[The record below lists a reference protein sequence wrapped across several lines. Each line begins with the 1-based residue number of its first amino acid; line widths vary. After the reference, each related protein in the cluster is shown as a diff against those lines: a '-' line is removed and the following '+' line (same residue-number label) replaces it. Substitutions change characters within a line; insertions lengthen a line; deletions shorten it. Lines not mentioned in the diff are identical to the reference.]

1 MAPPPTQRVA
11 VDGHVSGE
19 RATTTDA
26 DVATLATRL
35 EALETATIA
44 LTAEPALERLL
55 QLIVDLVRPL
65 VGAKYAALGT
75 LGDDGLIDDFI
86 TSGISAETRRAIGD
100 LPRGHGLL
108 GLLIEQNQTIRV
120 HDVMAD
126 DRRSG
131 FPHAHPS
138 MHTFLGTPVRVQG
151 RSIGNLYLTEK
162 EGGADFTDDDVRI
175 VETFSRYAGI
185 AIRNARLN
193 AELERMAVVTERER
207 IGQDLHDGVIQSLY
221 AVGLSL
227 EDMGELIR
235 EDPTEA
241 EDRVE
246 SAIDAIHGTIRDL
259 RRFIFGLRPE
269 FLEEGDL
276 PSALRALADEFRRTT
291 LATVVVET
299 VGDADVPPVIAT
311 TALQLAREAL
321 SNVARHSGASAVTI
335 RLNTEP
341 AELRLA
347 VIDNGHGF
355 DTERAVDAGHHGLSN
370 MLDRAR
376 SAAGTLEVTSG
387 SSGTKVLLVIPV
399 EGVRPGRR
407 ETV

>member
-1 MAPPPTQRVA
+1 MAVEGEPPADA
-11 VDGHVSGE
+11 VTPGPPS
-19 RATTTDA
+19 TA
-26 DVATLATRL
+26 DVATLASRL

-44 LTAEPALERLL
+44 LTAEPALARLL

-75 LGDDGLIDDFI
+75 LGDDGKIDDFI
-86 TSGISAETRRAIGD
+86 TSGISAETRRAIGP

-108 GLLIEQNQTIRV
+108 GLLITENRTIRV

-131 FPHAHPS
+131 FPPAHPP

-162 EGGADFTDDDVRI
+162 EGGEDFTDDDVRI

-193 AELERMAVVTERER
+193 AELERLAVVTERER
-207 IGQDLHDGVIQSLY
+207 LGQDLHDGVIQSLY

-235 EDPTEA
+235 DDPKEA
-241 EDRVE
+241 EGRVE

-269 FLEEGDL
+269 LFEEGDL
-276 PSALRALADEFRRTT
+276 PSALGALADEFRRTT
-291 LATVVVET
+291 LAAVALEVD
-299 VGDADVPPVIAT
+299 GDGDVPPAIAISV
-311 TALQLAREAL
+311 LQLAREAL
-321 SNVARHSGASAVTI
+321 SNVARHSGATAVTI
-335 RLNTEP
+335 RLVLQPT
-341 AELRLA
+341 ELRLA

-355 DTERAVDAGHHGLSN
+355 ETDRAVDAGHRGLTN

-376 SAAGTLEVTSG
+376 ASGGTIDVSSG
-387 SSGTKVLLVIPV
+387 STGTKVSLVIPLD
-399 EGVRPGRR
+399 GGGGRR
-407 ETV
+407 ETE

>member
-1 MAPPPTQRVA
+1 VVGT
-11 VDGHVSGE
+11 S
-19 RATTTDA
+19 A
-26 DVATLATRL
+26 DLATLASRL

-44 LTAEPALERLL
+44 LTAEPALDRLL

-65 VGAKYAALGT
+65 VGARYAALGT
-75 LGDDGLIDDFI
+75 LGEHGTIEEFI
-86 TSGISAETRRAIGD
+86 TSGISAETRRDIGP
-100 LPRGHGLL
+100 LPEGHGLL
-108 GLLIEQNQTIRV
+108 GLLITENRTIRV

-126 DRRSG
+126 ERRAG
-131 FPHAHPS
+131 FPPAHPP

-162 EGGADFTDDDVRI
+162 ESGNDFTDDDVQI

-193 AELERMAVVTERER
+193 AELEQMAVVTERER

-221 AVGLSL
+221 GVSLSL
-227 EDMGELIR
+227 EDIGELIE
-235 EDPTEA
+235 EDPYEA
-241 EDRVE
+241 ENRVE

-276 PSALRALADEFRRTT
+276 RSALGALADEFRRTT
-291 LATVVVET
+291 LAAVVLEMD
-299 VGDADVPPVIAT
+299 GDGDVPPAT
-311 TALQLAREAL
+311 AVSVLQLAREAL

-335 RLNTEP
+335 RLDVQPT
-341 AELRLA
+341 ELRLV

-355 DTERAVDAGHHGLSN
+355 DTDRAVDAGHHGLSN

-376 SAAGTLEVTSG
+376 SSGGTLEV
-387 SSGTKVLLVIPV
+387 SSSSTGTKVLLVIPLD
-399 EGVRPGRR
+399 GGGGGRR
-407 ETV
+407 ETE